1 MQYLVTKWDEQTQRE
16 VGIDSDG
23 TVQQKAEQAELF
35 VSHEEA
41 RKVADQH
48 GGKVIS
54 ESRMFGDDDDDDDE

>member
-1 MQYLVTKWDEQTQRE
+1 MQYLVIKWDEATQRE

-35 VSHEEA
+35 ATHKKA

-48 GGKVIS
+48 GGKVIT
-54 ESRMFGDDDDDDDE
+54 ESKMFGDDEGDD